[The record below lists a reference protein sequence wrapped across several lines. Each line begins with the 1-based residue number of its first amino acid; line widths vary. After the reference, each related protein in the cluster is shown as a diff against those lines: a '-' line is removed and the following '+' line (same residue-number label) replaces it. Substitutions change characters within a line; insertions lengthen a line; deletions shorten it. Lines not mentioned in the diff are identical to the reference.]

1 MLPRA
6 DLLKRWVGVVLNAA
20 QGGRP
25 ARRVNRRNRHVNV
38 SYLLDHVALWGE
50 REDTSRDLPGVPDAE
65 KIQRLAAMT
74 AALHEAFD
82 ECSPVGAWVR
92 SGIIDRVS
100 WGRMSPHLAERW
112 AETFGW
118 KPLARWADP
127 SRFDPMKEDEWS
139 LPMVAAWIRFLDE
152 GEVCSRWS
160 VYLEASTE
168 WVDVDV
174 DGENRRYALEAGVDR
189 GYFELPH
196 ERTETKLDLLKALRS
211 GRLTAKGLRDGKFV
225 EIPAIEWTALRVVGA
240 QDRDGIYKVMTA
252 DGSSQA
258 YEEVRIRREQVLA
271 AFHNAAPAWEA
282 ELESRINADPRYTQ
296 SRAIFEMKQFAAQ
309 HSIIIGDRE
318 IKAAW
323 KRTKGIDGKAKSGPT
338 GPKQKAQ

>member
-1 MLPRA
+1 MF
-6 DLLKRWVGVVLNAA
+6 KRWVGAVLNAA

-25 ARRVNRRNRHVNV
+25 ARRVNRRSRHVNV
-38 SYLLDHVALWGE
+38 SYLLDHVSLWGA
-50 REDTSRDLPGVPDAE
+50 REDASLDMPGVADAE
-65 KIQRLAAMT
+65 KIARLAAMT

-82 ECSPVGAWVR
+82 ERGPCCAWVR
-92 SGIIDRVS
+92 AGIIDRVS
-100 WGRMSPHLAERW
+100 WGGMSPSLAERW

-160 VYLEASTE
+160 VYLEAGSE

-174 DGENRRYALEAGVDR
+174 DGENRRYALETGVDH

-211 GRLTAKGLRDGKFV
+211 GRLAAKGLRDGKFV

-258 YEEVRIRREQVLA
+258 YVEVRIRREQVLE
-271 AFHNAAPAWEA
+271 AFPLAAPAWEA
-282 ELESRINADPRYTQ
+282 ELESRVGTNPRYTQ
-296 SRAIFEMKQFAAQ
+296 TLAISEMKQFAAD
-309 HSIIIGDRE
+309 HSINITGED
-318 IKAAW
+318 IKSAW
-323 KRTKGIDGKAKSGPT
+323 KRIQGIVGKAKSGPR
-338 GPKQKAQ
+338 GPRTKKR